1 MLEFDLIQKY
11 FSRPTK
17 NNPQSIKLN
26 IGDDCAVLDL
36 QQFKNGE
43 NLAISVDT
51 FSENTHFLS
60 TDNAFDIAWKALA
73 VNLSDLA
80 ACAAE
85 PCWFSLAIALPENLA
100 KNSQWLQNFS
110 DGLFACA
117 DKFNIV
123 LIGGDTTKSEKLSI
137 TINVLGKTKN
147 DYFLTRKAAQ
157 IKDDIWISGQVGLAN
172 LGLKLKL
179 KNNDA
184 NNIETLLSPLWQK
197 LCLKKL
203 HQPTPRLD
211 LAKLLA
217 EQKIA
222 TSCIDISDGLWSDLS
237 HIAEQ
242 SKVLAELNL
251 HLLPIQPLPLVV
263 EKNIL
268 KALDK
273 NQQNLLRRSML
284 QSLLGGGDD
293 YELCFTAKADE
304 ITRLKIAEIAAKL
317 DLPLHRIGEIKALP
331 EDTNANNA
339 KFVRLVDAENNE
351 IDAKKELDLQFFTH
365 F

>member
-11 FSRPTK
+11 FSRHKQNK
-17 NNPQSIKLN
+17 NHQNIKLN

-36 QQFKNGE
+36 RQFQNGE
-43 NLAISVDT
+43 NLAVSVDT
-51 FSENTHFLS
+51 FTENTHFLL
-60 TDNAFDIAWKALA
+60 TDDPFDIAWKALA

-85 PCWFSLAIALPENLA
+85 PYWFSLAIALPENLA

-117 DKFNIV
+117 DKFNIA

-137 TINVLGKTKN
+137 TINVVGKTHKEL
-147 DYFLTRKAAQ
+147 FLTRKAAQ

-179 KNNDA
+179 QKSQNGNA
-184 NNIETLLSPLWQK
+184 NIETLLSPIWQK

-203 HQPTPRLD
+203 HQPTPRLE
-211 LAKLLA
+211 LSKLLA

-222 TSCIDISDGLWSDLS
+222 TSCIDISDGLWCDLS

-284 QSLLGGGDD
+284 QSLLSGGDD
-293 YELCFTAKADE
+293 YELCFTANADE
-304 ITRLKIAEIAAKL
+304 ITRLKISEIAAKL
-317 DLPLHRIGEIKALP
+317 DLPLHRIGEIKAP
-331 EDTNANNA
+331 KENN
-339 KFVRLVDAENNE
+339 LVCLIDAEGNDISSE
-351 IDAKKELDLQFFTH
+351 VELNFYQH
-365 F
+365 FSK